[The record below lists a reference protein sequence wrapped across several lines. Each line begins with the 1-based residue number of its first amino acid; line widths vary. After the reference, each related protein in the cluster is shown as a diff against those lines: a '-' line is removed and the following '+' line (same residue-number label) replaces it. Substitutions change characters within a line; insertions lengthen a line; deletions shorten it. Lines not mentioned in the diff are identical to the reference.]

1 MTLVRA
7 NALAGAARARGF
19 LECTIRITKPIR
31 EPDYVTKRSAA
42 SAQMT
47 ETNAYERSLK
57 DTTNYVAEHNTARL

>member
-1 MTLVRA
+1 MKRRLLNDMKAR
-7 NALAGAARARGF
+7 NA
-19 LECTIRITKPIR
+19 T
-31 EPDYVTKRSAA
+31 DYVTKRSAA

>member
-1 MTLVRA
+1 MKAR
-7 NALAGAARARGF
+7 NA
-19 LECTIRITKPIR
+19 T
-31 EPDYVTKRSAA
+31 DYVTKRSAA